1 MTVVINGES
10 REVPGGLN
18 VVQLLAHLGLA
29 ADRVA
34 IERNRDI
41 LPREKWSETIVEQND
56 SYEIVHFVG
65 GG

>member
-18 VVQLLAHLGLA
+18 VSQLLVHLGLA
-29 ADRVA
+29 ADRIA

-41 LPREKWSETIVEQND
+41 LPRDKWGETSVEKND
-56 SYEIVHFVG
+56 FYEIVHFVG